1 MEERIIG
8 DYRLIE
14 PIHTGSVTTTWLA
27 EQTSVRR
34 EVTVIELTDFS
45 QREAFLNDTRVK
57 ASVDHPLIG
66 SVYEAISEDDHCL
79 VAMEKLPGRTLAER
93 IASGE
98 TLLPVEFSHLLRM
111 LSEAM
116 LHLAAKGIATEPL
129 TPAAIHFDNQGV
141 LRVGNIACASTPD
154 PATAA
159 EDIARLGQSLP
170 PLIPNGRP
178 GASRALTVLAW
189 MRGEGIERAITWQEI
204 HSYSEQ
210 IESQLVEVSHSPK
223 TPSTGRVR
231 GKKSPLPAIL
241 GVVGGLAVLAGAAA
255 FLAKGKE
262 TTVKVPPPSLPE
274 PVSIATGK
282 YPSPDGATENLKA
295 FRISACEVTIGE
307 YLEFLEMLELL
318 DAESRS
324 IYDAEGQPNEKSG
337 HQPKDWAE
345 MLSAARKGGTW
356 DGRSID
362 LFCPI
367 TNIDWWDAAAY
378 CDWKGGRLPTQEEWF
393 AALREK
399 VEKPEFLQPASWG
412 PVTSIGKDDQTDNG
426 LFGMAGSVSEWTRR
440 PAANPA
446 NPLGKKSFVIIG
458 ASFLKPADGAL
469 ARDWTDDRQQQR
481 PDLGFRIVLPAN

>member
-8 DYRLIE
+8 DYRLIQ

-34 EVTVIELTDFS
+34 EVMVIELTDFS
-45 QREAFLNDTRVK
+45 QRDAFLSDTRAK

-66 SVYEAISEDDHCL
+66 SVYEAISEEGHCL
-79 VAMEKLPGRTLAER
+79 VAMEKLPGKTLADR
-93 IASGE
+93 LAAGE

-129 TPAAIHFDNQGV
+129 TPAAIHFDSQGV
-141 LRVGNIACASTPD
+141 LRVGNIACARTPD
-154 PATAA
+154 SEAAT

-189 MRGEGIERAITWQEI
+189 MRGEGIERVITWEEV

-210 IESQLVEVSHSPK
+210 IESQLVEVSHTAKAP
-223 TPSTGRVR
+223 TTGRVR
-231 GKKSPLPAIL
+231 AKKSPLPAIL
-241 GVVGGLAVLAGAAA
+241 GAIAGIAVIAGGAA
-255 FLAKGKE
+255 FLLKGKD
-262 TTVKVPPPSLPE
+262 TVAKTPPPSLPA
-274 PVSIATGK
+274 PIKIPSGK
-282 YPSPDGATENLKA
+282 YPDPDGGKGALKA

-307 YLEFLEMLELL
+307 YLDFLEMLELL
-318 DAESRS
+318 DVESRG
-324 IYDAEGQPNEKSG
+324 IYDDKDQPNDKSG
-337 HQPKDWAE
+337 HEPKDWNT
-345 MLSAARKGGTW
+345 MLSAAQDGGIW
-356 DGRSID
+356 DGRPID

-378 CDWKGGRLPTQEEWF
+378 CDWKTGRLPTQEEWF

-399 VEKPEFLQPASWG
+399 VEKPEFLQPSKWG
-412 PVTSIGKDDQTDNG
+412 PVTSIGMEDKTING
-426 LFGMAGSVSEWTRR
+426 LKGMAGSVSEWTRR
-440 PAANPA
+440 PASNPA

-458 ASFLKPADGAL
+458 ASFLNPDNGAL
-469 ARDWTDDRQQQR
+469 ARDWTDDRLQRR
-481 PDLGFRIVLPAN
+481 PDLGFRIVLPAE